1 MGVKEDD
8 TESTPVLEGEAPKVK
23 LGENE
28 ISDDIVV
35 EAVCE
40 ELEETLLLAAY
51 QFALYGGIETDRNH
65 PTAPTFTIVEK
76 VRAFVLY

>member
-1 MGVKEDD
+1 MELGDVKE
-8 TESTPVLEGEAPKVK
+8 EEGKHDREGDKPLLK
-23 LGENE
+23 LGEDVKKDE
-28 ISDDIVV
+28 GDF
-35 EAVCE
+35 E